1 MRISDWSSD
10 VCSSDLKDLIDRKLP
25 VSRIITAR
33 DLQGEE
39 FAGQEYSDARAR
51 AIFSASNTGQW
62 DMPIAIELPGL
73 GNGSRLGAGVRVT
86 SGAAAGRQ
94 LYCTASEGD
103 ILFCAGRADAKHV
116 RFGCW
121 KPGDMVPV
129 DTHAFLPFVYYYLS

>member
-1 MRISDWSSD
+1 MIAKPMGQIWLGSSIAGMLIEED
-10 VCSSDLKDLIDRKLP
+10 GDYFRNVWTKPGYVGFDEPLHVEKDLIDRKLR

-73 GNGSRLGAGVRVT
+73 GNGYRLGAGVRDRKST
-86 SGAAAGRQ
+86 RLNS
-94 LYCTASEGD
+94 S
-103 ILFCAGRADAKHV
+103 H
-116 RFGCW
+116 
-121 KPGDMVPV
+121 
-129 DTHAFLPFVYYYLS
+129 